1 MRTNTL
7 PASGSAKHTWNKG
20 IGRSGLY
27 QFVENKRSFYLEGK
41 KNLRNAFKI
50 QSALWKREIN
60 TFPAKCNC
68 FHLKII
74 RKESE
79 KQLSQLY
86 LTQLNNCIH

>member
-41 KNLRNAFKI
+41 KTSGMLLKYSLLSGKERLTHFLLNATASI
-50 QSALWKREIN
+50 
-60 TFPAKCNC
+60 
-68 FHLKII
+68 
-74 RKESE
+74 
-79 KQLSQLY
+79 
-86 LTQLNNCIH
+86 